1 MNLANPF
8 TSRVRGFRVIDL
20 AALAVLA
27 TVALGSYALKT
38 LAGAQGADT
47 ADVEAQI
54 TQQQARIRLLKAE
67 ISHLED
73 PERMERLS
81 SQYLNLHP
89 VDPTHEAQAEDL
101 AKIASLPFMG
111 RADGEAGRAGRP
123 EDTQATSAIRTAP
136 PDPPSH
142 LPHTPTE
149 QE

>member
-1 MNLANPF
+1 MNLSNPF

-47 ADVEAQI
+47 AGVEAQI
-54 TQQQARIRLLKAE
+54 AQQQRRIRLLKAE

-89 VDPTHEAQAEDL
+89 VDPTHEARTEDL
-101 AKIASLPFMG
+101 AKIASLPSMG
-111 RADGEAGRAGRP
+111 RVDGEAGRVAKS
-123 EDTQATSAIRTAP
+123 EDTQASSAIRAAP
-136 PDPPSH
+136 PDPSGHP
-142 LPHTPTE
+142 PHTPTE